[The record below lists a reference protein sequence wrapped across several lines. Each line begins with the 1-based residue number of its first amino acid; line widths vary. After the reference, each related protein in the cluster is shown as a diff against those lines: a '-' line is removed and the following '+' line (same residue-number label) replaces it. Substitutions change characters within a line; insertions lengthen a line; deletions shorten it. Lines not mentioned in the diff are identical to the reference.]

1 MSGSALSLVLD
12 ISILVLLAAVIF
24 FAARLSLNLRNF
36 RRERYALDNLV
47 SDLARNVGMAEAA
60 ISGLRN
66 AAREAGRDLQGMI
79 NEAKSLT
86 DELEIMAESGNNI
99 AGRLESASQK
109 RRKAA
114 PPPAAAKPSFAIR
127 DPEFEREDEGDPA
140 ENDDFSSDL
149 PDRTSGGGCSRAE
162 QELYEALQS
171 GGRMKGRKKTDA
183 GGVA

>member
-1 MSGSALSLVLD
+1 MSGSVFFLVLD
-12 ISILVLLAAVIF
+12 IAILVLLAAVIF
-24 FAARLSLNLRNF
+24 FAARLSLNLRTF
-36 RRERYALDNLV
+36 REERRELDNLV
-47 SDLARNVGMAEAA
+47 NDLARNVGMAEAA

-86 DELEIMAESGNNI
+86 DELGIMAESGNNI
-99 AGRLESASQK
+99 AGRLESAAQK
-109 RRKAA
+109 RQKAA
-114 PPPAAAKPSFAIR
+114 SPSAAKPSFAIR
-127 DPEFEREDEGDPA
+127 DPEFDREDEGDPA
-140 ENDDFSSDL
+140 DDSLFDL
-149 PDRTSGGGCSRAE
+149 PDISGSDGRSRAE

>member
-36 RRERYALDNLV
+36 REERRDLDNLV
-47 SDLARNVGMAEAA
+47 NDLARNVGMAEAA

-99 AGRLESASQK
+99 AGRLETAAQK
-109 RRKAA
+109 RQKAA
-114 PPPAAAKPSFAIR
+114 PPAAAAKPSFAIR
-127 DPEFEREDEGDPA
+127 DPEFEREDEGSPA
-140 ENDDFSSDL
+140 EDGLLDS
-149 PDRTSGGGCSRAE
+149 PDMAAGDGRSRAE